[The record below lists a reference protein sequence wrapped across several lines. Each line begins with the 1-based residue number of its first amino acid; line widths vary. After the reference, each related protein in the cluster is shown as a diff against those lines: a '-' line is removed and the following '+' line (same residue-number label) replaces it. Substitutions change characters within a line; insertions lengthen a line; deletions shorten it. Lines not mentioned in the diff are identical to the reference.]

1 MFLQV
6 VAMLHIDSGT
16 RARDVIRSIGGIDY
30 RMHLYGDESA
40 SALSSL
46 WQASDAYLI
55 QIGSDT
61 QDPNGEESIP
71 KWYMP
76 LKSTGTWSLD
86 STDAAKAIF
95 SINNFPLNWPLSFP
109 IDLIAPEIDVVYQEP
124 GKESIVVATAHLKE
138 ANSNSQVRS
147 KLKKSLRM

>member
-55 QIGSDT
+55 QIGIFFLRPEYYNS
-61 QDPNGEESIP
+61 
-71 KWYMP
+71 
-76 LKSTGTWSLD
+76 
-86 STDAAKAIF
+86 AIF
-95 SINNFPLNWPLSFP
+95 HHTGASGFMFRQSWRPPRGIPVAKNALTTAASVLLEPASRFEIRQNSFYEGLFYFTGFAQFLMFQLNF
-109 IDLIAPEIDVVYQEP
+109 
-124 GKESIVVATAHLKE
+124 
-138 ANSNSQVRS
+138 ANC
-147 KLKKSLRM
+147 